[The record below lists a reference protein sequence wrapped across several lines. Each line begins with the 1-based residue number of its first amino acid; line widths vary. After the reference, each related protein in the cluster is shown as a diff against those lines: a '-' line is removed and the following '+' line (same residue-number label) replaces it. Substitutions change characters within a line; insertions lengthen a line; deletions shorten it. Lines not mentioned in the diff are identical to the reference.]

1 MLSWICPDCGC
12 DCAPT
17 DQECPDCSDLVQA
30 GMVALAR
37 AVQEQRDS
45 FPPPP
50 EIPLQDRVPVPAP
63 AIEARTVPA
72 EPPRTTE
79 PEPAPMSAPAA
90 ILPMA
95 SGPADHQMLPP
106 VPPPLIAAQPPPVKT
121 QRRPMLPGWLI
132 SLLVATTLSLGGAAI
147 VRNMDA
153 NRKAEAASPPGG
165 QAAGGASD
173 SPVEVTGLRI
183 VGGPRF
189 GPQLQYIVVSHTA
202 TPLSKLN
209 LRILVRSTSLPS
221 GSQPLL
227 TFTASVNELAPFS
240 SQEMSSDLDDT
251 QSSGL
256 PGWERLKAE
265 VQVQ

>member
-45 FPPPP
+45 FAPPP

-63 AIEARTVPA
+63 SIEARSIPA
-72 EPPRTTE
+72 EPPRIAE
-79 PEPAPMSAPAA
+79 PQPEPMPLPAVM
-90 ILPMA
+90 LPMA
-95 SGPADHQMLPP
+95 GTP
-106 VPPPLIAAQPPPVKT
+106 VDRLIPPPVVAVAT
-121 QRRPMLPGWLI
+121 QVPPVNTHRRPIMPGWLI

-153 NRKAEAASPPGG
+153 NRKAEAASQPAG
-165 QAAGGASD
+165 QASAGSPD
-173 SPVEVTGLRI
+173 SPVEVTGLRV

-189 GPQLQYIVVSHTA
+189 GSQLQYIVVSHSA

-209 LRILVRSTSLPS
+209 LKIQVRSTSLPAS
-221 GSQPLL
+221 APPVL
-227 TFTASVNELAPFS
+227 TLTTSINELAPYS
-240 SQEMSSDLDDT
+240 SREMSSDIDDA
-251 QSSGL
+251 QLAGL

-265 VQVQ
+265 VQLQ